1 MMDLAVSPDE
11 MQLPPERQGI
21 PAPPDLIARRQS
33 MRALAKT
40 QIHDASAVAR
50 LRTIAGV
57 PCIEVSAVNA
67 QGALIYAHGGGF
79 RMGEAAVWTG
89 FASRLAVA
97 CGLRIIVPDYRL
109 APEHPF
115 PAALRDLIAV
125 FRAVCAEAPSKVF
138 VGGDSAGGG
147 LTCSLVFNALAYE
160 VQAPAGVVVIRSRVG
175 SAIGSNTA
183 FLTGSTGLRAGSA
196 AGTAA
201 TGAGRAGAGVAGGAS
216 TGAGESA
223 ASAGATSGLP
233 QNPTPP
239 MPRVIARFRASLH
252 GKRRTNIYRARRLE
266 TPTRRR
272 GWPIQRA
279 FPP

>member
-33 MRALAKT
+33 MRALAKA

-147 LTCSLVFNALAYE
+147 LACSLVFNALAYE
-160 VQAPAGVVVIRSRVG
+160 VQAPAGVVVISPWLDLRVTAESYTANASSDRAFSRE
-175 SAIGSNTA
+175 SA
-183 FLTGSTGLRAGSA
+183 REA
-196 AGTAA
+196 ADQYLQ
-201 TGAGRAGAGVAGGAS
+201 GAS
-216 TGAGESA
+216 PGNAYASPGLANPAGF
-223 ASAGATSGLP
+223 
-233 QNPTPP
+233 PP
-239 MPRVIARFRASLH
+239 VIAFVSTSALLH
-252 GKRRTNIYRARRLE
+252 NGE
-266 TPTRRR
+266 R
-272 GWPIQRA
+272 G
-279 FPP
+279 FPV